1 MSADEIA
8 LIIIVAATGAF
19 FVCVGIAMVI
29 DTVHENHMEECF
41 WKSLYEED
49 EE

>member
-1 MSADEIA
+1 MSADAIA
-8 LIIIVAATGAF
+8 LIIIAVAIGAF

-29 DTVHENHMEECF
+29 DTVHENRIEESF